1 MLAYLEFDHVSKMY
15 TAAQAAISDF
25 SLQISQGEFVVI
37 IGPSGCGKSTL
48 LRMLAGLEELSAG
61 EIRLNGERLDNRA
74 PKDRNISMVFQDY
87 ALYPHMTVYDNL
99 GFGLKI
105 AGIKKKDIDTRVID
119 IAKKLKLESY
129 LKRKPS
135 QLSGGQKQRVA
146 LGRALIKEPQLLLM
160 DEPLSNLDAQLR
172 MEMRF
177 EIASLHK
184 EMDSTILYVTHDQI
198 EAMTLADTIVVMNG
212 GVIQQLGSPQEIY
225 DHPNNLFVAKFL
237 GNIALNTLD
246 AAWADQH
253 IQACRQAREFR
264 QLSDNQSLLYGIRA
278 EHLELHEDPHG
289 FPVLFVE
296 NYGSE
301 SVYHMELPATEK
313 EYCSEVCVRMNSS
326 QLLDTNKRYALAL
339 KDRDKLMIFDKDSG
353 EALISK

>member
-1 MLAYLEFDHVSKMY
+1 MPAYLEFNHVSKMY
-15 TAAQAAISDF
+15 AAEQAAVSDF

-61 EIRLNGERLDNRA
+61 EIRLSGERLDNRA

-105 AGIKKKDIDTRVID
+105 AGVKKKDIDTRVTD
-119 IAKKLKLESY
+119 IAKKLKIESY

-184 EMDSTILYVTHDQI
+184 EMGSTILYVTHDQI

-237 GNIALNTLD
+237 GNIALNTFD
-246 AAWADQH
+246 AAWADQY

-264 QLSDNQSLLYGIRA
+264 QLPDNQGLLYGIRA
-278 EHLELHEDPHG
+278 EHLELHEDPQG

-301 SVYHMELPATEK
+301 SVYHMELSAAEK
-313 EYCSEVCVRMNSS
+313 ERCSDVCVRVNSS
-326 QLLDTNKRYALAL
+326 QLLDTSKRYALTL
-339 KDRDKLMIFDKDSG
+339 KDQDKLMIFDKDSG
-353 EALISK
+353 ESLISK